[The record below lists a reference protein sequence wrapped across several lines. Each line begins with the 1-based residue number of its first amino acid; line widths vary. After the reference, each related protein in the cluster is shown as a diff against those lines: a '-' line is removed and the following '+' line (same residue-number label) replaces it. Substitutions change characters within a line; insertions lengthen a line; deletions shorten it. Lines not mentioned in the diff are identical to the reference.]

1 MFEQTQH
8 EVSIVTQNLTR
19 NGPKKQMTT
28 KFFKN
33 MSETILN
40 TTLGPI
46 SIIFWEER
54 EKKLGQG
61 IKNRTED
68 YRRDELKEKTNL
80 SLEKKCNLFF
90 EFAVL

>member
-40 TTLGPI
+40 TTVGPI

-54 EKKLGQG
+54 EK
-61 IKNRTED
+61 N
-68 YRRDELKEKTNL
+68 
-80 SLEKKCNLFF
+80 
-90 EFAVL
+90 